1 MTLRLLSSEIV
12 HMDPSTSLWIQLTE
26 FALDPGQ
33 SDHEVITDL
42 IAAPGY
48 AHDYASL
55 LETRPVVTEPA
66 VHGRWWRSS
75 ITTESFAPCTAAS
88 AEGRLQSW
96 ADEQEWTE
104 PSFRQPPDVQRRL
117 QEVCALL
124 RTARRTAERPAPS
137 PICRLTLWNASST
150 SPPICSPGSSIVS
163 SYDPCC
169 ASAPRPRV

>member
-1 MTLRLLSSEIV
+1 MTLRLLGSEIV
-12 HMDPSTSLWIQLTE
+12 HMDPSTTLWIQLTE

-48 AHDYASL
+48 AHDYASPV
-55 LETRPVVTEPA
+55 ETRPVVTEPA

-117 QEVCALL
+117 QDVCALL
-124 RTARRTAERPAPS
+124 RTGVLYELRNPGADQEHDYGFVTGSLGFHEFLVIDRSAHRTRVVV
-137 PICRLTLWNASST
+137 AS
-150 SPPICSPGSSIVS
+150 
-163 SYDPCC
+163 DD
-169 ASAPRPRV
+169 